1 MASLSYANQTRAE
14 SHEVIM
20 ANVFAL
26 IMAGGSSN
34 ALSVLT
40 EVRAE
45 PAVPFAGKFRLI
57 DFPLSNCVNSDMY
70 DVAVLTQY
78 RPRSLNDHIGIGKPW
93 DLDRASG
100 GVRLLQPYRG
110 GPHGDWQLGTA
121 DAVRRNMDFVEG
133 RDGDHTLI
141 LAGDHVYLMDY
152 RPMLRQHIQS
162 NADITVAVR
171 HVNLHEAHRFGI
183 VTMDAEDRITEFRE
197 KPKRT
202 RDNLASM
209 GIYAFRKEVLMEV
222 LKDESLM
229 DFGRDVLPAMVR
241 GAHQCFGYTFPG
253 FWADVGNVQA
263 YWEANIGL
271 LSENPALDLYD
282 PKWIVHTRS
291 QERAPSKFGASAQAA
306 GNLISNGCRV
316 DGTVERSVLSPG
328 VVVAE
333 GAIVR
338 DSVILSDT
346 IIEAG
351 AMVDRCIIDKDV
363 IIRQGAR
370 VGDGDENIPNKA
382 MPEVLNSGLTLVG
395 KRSVVPAGLVI
406 GRNVVIPGSTD
417 ESVFGKK
424 KKIASGSDVGS
435 FDR

>member
-1 MASLSYANQTRAE
+1 
-14 SHEVIM
+14 M
-20 ANVFAL
+20 ANAFAL
-26 IMAGGSSN
+26 IMAGGSSEN
-34 ALSVLT
+34 LSVLT
-40 EVRAE
+40 ELRSE
-45 PAVPFAGKFRLI
+45 PSVPFAGKFRLI
-57 DFPLSNCVNSDMY
+57 DFPLSNCVNSDLY

-110 GPHGDWQLGTA
+110 GAYGDWQLGTA

-133 RDGDHTLI
+133 RDGEHALI

-152 RPMLRQHIQS
+152 RPMLRLHVQT
-162 NADITVAVR
+162 NADVTIAVR
-171 HVNLHEAHRFGI
+171 HVSLHEAHRFGI
-183 VTMDAEDRITEFRE
+183 VTLDGDDRVVEFRE
-197 KPKRT
+197 KPKRA

-209 GIYAFRKEVLMEV
+209 GIYVFRKEVLLEV
-222 LKDESLM
+222 LKDETLV

-241 GAHQCFGYTFPG
+241 GSHRCHAYTFPG

-282 PKWIVHTRS
+282 PKWVVHTRS
-291 QERAPSKFGASAQAA
+291 EERAPSKFGAGAQAA

-316 DGTVERSVLSPG
+316 DGIVERSVLSPG

-338 DSVILSDT
+338 DSIILSDT
-346 IIEAG
+346 LIEAG
-351 AMVDRCIIDKDV
+351 AVVDRCVIDKGV
-363 IIRQGAR
+363 VVRQGAH
-370 VGDGDENIPNKA
+370 VGEGDENTPNKA
-382 MPEVLNSGLTLVG
+382 MPEILNSGLTLVG
-395 KRSVVPAGLVI
+395 KRSVIPAGVVL
-406 GRNVVIPGSTD
+406 GRNVVVHSGVD
-417 ESVFGKK
+417 ESAFGKK
-424 KKIASGSDVGS
+424 KKIASGSEVGS
-435 FDR
+435 YTR